1 MIYLDNA
8 ASTPT
13 DKSIISKMMPYFHQK
28 YANPHSTTHIEGL
41 NASKDIEYYRQIIGE
56 YFDVEADC
64 VVFTSGAT
72 EANNLAIIG
81 AMKAARKSNSDK
93 KKVLCS
99 SIEHKC
105 VLESI
110 MSAKDYGFSY
120 EFIPVKENGKID
132 LDNFKK
138 IIDEETLLVSVMAT
152 NNETGID
159 LQIEKISKLC
169 KQKDILFHTDAA
181 QALHH
186 KKISMAELDIDFCSI
201 SAHKIYG
208 PKGIGALICNN
219 DSINKLQPLMLG
231 GYQEA
236 GLRSGTMPTHLV
248 VGLGEAIKLLDMNKD
263 SYLQNMLNLKE
274 KFINLLKASNLNYTC
289 NSSEAEHPG
298 LLSLYFE
305 GIDAEQL
312 CSHLLSSVAVS
323 TAAACNSSTYEYSY
337 VLEKMGLE
345 EKKYKN
351 SIRLCIGRQNTL
363 EEIENAINTIREKIN
378 LIKAV

>member
-41 NASKDIEYYRQIIGE
+41 NASKDIEHYRQIIGE

-159 LQIEKISKLC
+159 LQIEEISKLC

-219 DSINKLQPLMLG
+219 ESINKLQPLMLG

-248 VGLGEAIKLLDMNKD
+248 VGLGEAIKLLNMNKY

-289 NSSEAEHPG
+289 NSSESEHPG

-351 SIRLCIGRQNTL
+351 SIRLCIGRQNTIV
-363 EEIENAINTIREKIN
+363 EIEKAVLTIQQKIN
-378 LIKAV
+378 QIK